1 MGATIVVGGQWGD
14 EGKGKIVDYLASQ
27 ADMVV
32 RYQGGN
38 NAGHTV
44 VVHGQEHKMHLVP
57 SGIFYGK
64 MSVIGNGVV
73 LDPAVLTVEMAYL
86 EKQGI
91 SLAPLRIS
99 ECAHLI
105 FPYHLRQDVHE
116 EEQKGEAR
124 IGTTKLGIGPAY
136 QDKSARIGIR
146 VIDLLDEADFPTLLR
161 RNVDTKNNLLRRLY
175 GDAGFSDDDFA
186 AMLATYQGFAK
197 RLAPFVTDTVPLIE
211 EAIAGGRKV
220 LFEGAQGT
228 MLDLDHGTYPYVTSS
243 HPIAGGAC
251 IGAGIGPTLIDNVV
265 GVVKCYTTR
274 VGDGPFPTELKNEVG
289 SLIRERGHEYGTTTG
304 RPRRVGWLDLVV
316 VGAARRTSGLRG
328 LALTRLDTLAGIER
342 VKVCVGYRNA
352 GRRLDIFPHSL
363 KVLSQCEPIYEEFAG
378 WEDIPATASR
388 WEDLPLAARRYVEG
402 VSELTGVPAAMVSV
416 GRDRVQTV
424 QLREVF

>member
-1 MGATIVVGGQWGD
+1 MKATIVIGAQWGD

-73 LDPAVLTVEMAYL
+73 LDPEVLAREMDYL
-86 EKQGI
+86 QEHKV
-91 SLAPLRIS
+91 SLDPLRVS

-105 FPYHLRQDVHE
+105 FPYHIRQDILE
-116 EEQKGEAR
+116 EENKGDSR
-124 IGTTKLGIGPAY
+124 IGTTRRGIGPAY
-136 QDKSARIGIR
+136 QDKSGRVGIR
-146 VIDLLDEADFPTLLR
+146 VIDLLDGAAFPALLR
-161 RNVDTKNNLLRRLY
+161 RNLDAKNNLLRRLF
-175 GDAGFSDDDFA
+175 GDPGFSDQDYE
-186 AMLATYQGFAK
+186 AMLAAYQGYAE
-197 RLAPFVTDTVPLIE
+197 RLAPYVTDTVPLIE
-211 EAIAGGRKV
+211 RAITGGRKV

-251 IGAGIGPTLIDNVV
+251 IGAGIGPTLIGKVI

-274 VGDGPFPTELKNEVG
+274 VGDGPFPTELKDEVG
-289 SLIRERGHEYGTTTG
+289 SYIRERGQEYGTTTG

-316 VGAARRTSGLRG
+316 VEASRRTSGLGG
-328 LALTRLDTLAGIER
+328 LALTRLDTLAGLEK
-342 VKVCVGYRNA
+342 VKICTAYRHA
-352 GRRLDIFPHSL
+352 GERLDVFPHSL
-363 KVLSQCEPIYEEFAG
+363 KVLAQCEPVYEEFEG
-378 WEDIPATASR
+378 WEELSEKAAR
-388 WEDLPLAARRYVEG
+388 WDDLPLPARRYVEAIQD
-402 VSELTGVPAAMVSV
+402 LTGVQVAMASV
-416 GRDRVQTV
+416 GRDRVQTL
-424 QLREVF
+424 QLHEVF